1 MSVCDHLRFGLR
13 TLRRSPGFAATAVGT
28 LALGIS
34 VNTTIFSVVNAVLLR
49 PLPYRDAGRL
59 VLLWTT
65 NPQRNAFAQSTG
77 YRNVQDWRNAQSF
90 EAMACFRNEPVVLR
104 EEPEPE
110 PVEAAFVSPDFFALL
125 GIQPVLGR
133 SFTNPEAERGESLV
147 VLGYGIWQRRFAGSP
162 AVIGRTLNIEGRQ
175 ATVVGVMPADFRPLT
190 QTTGL
195 WMPHTSA
202 SFFDSI
208 RTARDSKFGWDVLAR
223 LRPGVPLE
231 QAQAEM
237 NGVAARLA
245 IAWPETNRG
254 SGVRVVSLLDQ
265 TTSHV
270 RLALKLLLAAVT
282 LVLLIACANV
292 GNLLLARATGRAR
305 EVAVRASLG
314 ATRGQLIGQFLTES
328 AVLSLIAASLGFG
341 LAAFGLRALLA
352 FAPHSLPRL
361 SEVALDFR
369 ALWFTVTISLVSA
382 LLFGL
387 TPALRLAGGA
397 IAPGQRAV
405 GGSRS
410 TRRLRDALVVA
421 EYALAIVLLAG
432 AGLLV
437 RSLASV
443 LRVDPGFHAAG
454 VLTVEMHSPAG
465 NDPLAPPRFQE
476 LVESLETLPGVE
488 AAGGISRYFQAN
500 AMRDEIA
507 VAGIAPLDSSPGA
520 PVNYDVIAGHYLQAL
535 GIPLLRGRY
544 FSPQDGPDTA
554 RVAIVNQ
561 AFARAFLRGANPIG
575 RIFRRGSDTTGYTI
589 VGVIGD
595 TRRQDLTREAIP
607 EVLWP
612 HSQRPWGMSLA
623 IRTAGDPAPLVNA
636 VRNTIRR
643 ADRTAVVKTVTTLDR
658 QMDDR
663 MAQRRFQTWLLG
675 GFAAL
680 ALFLALIGIYG
691 MMQYCVAER
700 TQELG
705 IRIALGAQSRDVFS
719 LVLKHAAR
727 LAVTGMALGLV
738 CALWAARLLASLLY
752 GVSAHDPATYAGT
765 LILVAAVALLAS
777 AAPARRATKCDPL
790 SALRQVS

>member
-1 MSVCDHLRFGLR
+1 MSVRQNLRFALR
-13 TLRRSPGFAATAVGT
+13 ALRRNPSFAVTAIGT

-34 VNTTIFSVVNAVLLR
+34 VNTTIFSVVNAVLLQ
-49 PLPYRDAGRL
+49 PLPYRDADRL

-65 NPQRNAFAQSTG
+65 NPQRGAFERSTG
-77 YRNVQDWRNAQSF
+77 YLNVQDWRNTQSF
-90 EAMACFRNEPVVLR
+90 EAMAYFRNEPVVLR

-110 PVEAAFVSPDFFALL
+110 PIDAAFVSPDLFALL

-133 SFTNPEAERGESLV
+133 SFTDQEAERGEPLV
-147 VLGYGIWQRRFAGSP
+147 VLGYGIWQRRFGGSP
-162 AVIGRTLNIEGRQ
+162 NVIGKVLHIEGRQ

-190 QTTGL
+190 QL
-195 WMPHTSA
+195 WMPHSSA

-208 RTARDSKFGWDVLAR
+208 RTARDSKFGWDVLAK
-223 LRPGVPLE
+223 LRSGVRLE

-245 IAWPETNRG
+245 AAWPETNRG

-265 TTSHV
+265 VTSQV
-270 RLALKLLLAAVT
+270 RLALKLLLAAVM
-282 LVLLIACANV
+282 LVLLIACTNI

-328 AVLSLIAASLGFG
+328 VALSFIAASLGFG
-341 LAAFGLRALLA
+341 LAAFSLKALLV
-352 FAPHSLPRL
+352 FAPRSLPRL
-361 SEVALDFR
+361 SEVSLDFR
-369 ALWFTVTISLVSA
+369 ALLFTVMISLVSA

-397 IAPGQRAV
+397 IAPGQRAA
-405 GGSRS
+405 GGARS
-410 TRRLRDALVVA
+410 TRRLRDVLVVT

-443 LRVDPGFHAAG
+443 LRVDPGFHAGG

-465 NDPLAPPRFQE
+465 NDPSDPPRFQE
-476 LVESLETLPGVE
+476 LVESLEALRGVD

-500 AMRDEIA
+500 TMRDEIA
-507 VAGIAPLDSSPGA
+507 IAGKPPLDSSRGA
-520 PVNYDVIAGHYLQAL
+520 LVNYDVIAGHYLQAL

-544 FSPQDGPDTA
+544 FSGQDGPNAT
-554 RVAIVNQ
+554 RVAIINN
-561 AFARAFLRGANPIG
+561 AFARAFLPGENPIG
-575 RIFRRGSDTTGYTI
+575 KVFRRGSDAIGYTI

-595 TRRQDLTREAIP
+595 TRRQDLTREAVP
-607 EVLWP
+607 EVFWP

-623 IRTAGDPAPLVNA
+623 IRASGDAQALVKS
-636 VRNTIRR
+636 VRNTIHRM
-643 ADRTAVVKTVTTLDR
+643 DGTAVIKTVTTLDH

-663 MAQRRFQTWLLG
+663 IAQRRFQTWLLS
-675 GFAAL
+675 GFAGL

-691 MMQYCVAER
+691 VMHYSVSER

-705 IRIALGAQSRDVFS
+705 IRIALGAQPQDVFT
-719 LVLKHAAR
+719 LVVKHAAR
-727 LAVTGMALGLV
+727 LAVAGMAVGLL
-738 CALWAARLLASLLY
+738 CALWATRLLASLLY
-752 GVSAHDPATYAGT
+752 GVSAHDPVTYAGT
-765 LILVAAVALLAS
+765 FILVAAVALAAS
-777 AAPARRATKCDPL
+777 LSPALRATKCDPL
-790 SALRQVS
+790 LALRQD

>member
-1 MSVCDHLRFGLR
+1 MSVRQNLRFALS
-13 TLRRSPGFAATAVGT
+13 TLRRNPGFAVTAVGT

-34 VNTTIFSVVNAVLLR
+34 VNSAIFSVVNAVLLQ

-65 NPQRNAFAQSTG
+65 NPQKNAFERSTG
-77 YRNVQDWRNAQSF
+77 YLNVQDWRNTQSF
-90 EAMACFRNEPVVLR
+90 EAMAHFRNEPVVLR

-110 PVEAAFVSPDFFALL
+110 PIDAAFVSPDFFTLL

-133 SFTNPEAERGESLV
+133 SFTNREAERGEPLV

-162 AVIGRTLNIEGRQ
+162 NVIGRALHIEGRQ
-175 ATVVGVMPADFRPLT
+175 VIVVGVMPADFRPLT
-190 QTTGL
+190 QTTQL
-195 WMPHTSA
+195 WMPYSSA

-208 RTARDSKFGWDVLAR
+208 RSARDSKFGWDVLAK
-223 LRPGVPLE
+223 LRPGVRLE

-245 IAWPETNRG
+245 AAWPDTNRG

-265 TTSHV
+265 VTSQV

-282 LVLLIACANV
+282 LVLLIACVNV

-314 ATRGQLIGQFLTES
+314 ATRGQLISQFLTES
-328 AVLSLIAASLGFG
+328 VVLSLIAASLGFG

-361 SEVALDFR
+361 NEVSLNLR
-369 ALWFTVTISLVSA
+369 ALLFTVTISLLSA

-405 GGSRS
+405 GGARS
-410 TRRLRDALVVA
+410 TRRLRDVLVVT

-454 VLTVEMHSPAG
+454 VLTVELHSPAG
-465 NDPLAPPRFQE
+465 NDPSDPPRFQE
-476 LVESLETLPGVE
+476 LVESLEALPGVE

-500 AMRDEIA
+500 TMRDEIA
-507 VAGIAPLDSSPGA
+507 IAGMPPLDSSRGA

-544 FSPQDGPDTA
+544 FSVQDGPNATK
-554 RVAIVNQ
+554 VAIVNK
-561 AFARAFLRGANPIG
+561 AFAHAFLPDENPVG
-575 RIFRRGSDTTGYTI
+575 KVFRRGSDTTGYTI

-607 EVLWP
+607 EVFWP
-612 HSQRPWGMSLA
+612 HSQRPWGMNLA
-623 IRTAGDPAPLVNA
+623 IRASGDTRPLVNS
-636 VRNTIRR
+636 VRNTIHRV
-643 ADRTAVVKTVTTLDR
+643 DNTAVVKSITTLDR

-663 MAQRRFQTWLLG
+663 VAQRRFQTWLLS

-691 MMQYCVAER
+691 VMHYCVSER

-705 IRIALGAQSRDVFS
+705 IRIALGAQPQDVFR
-719 LVLKHAAR
+719 LVLKHAGR
-727 LAVTGMALGLV
+727 LAVAGMAVGLL
-738 CALWAARLLASLLY
+738 CALWATRLLASLLY
-752 GVSAHDPATYAGT
+752 GVSAHDPVTYVGV
-765 LILVAAVALLAS
+765 LILLAAVALAAS
-777 AAPARRATKCDPL
+777 ASPARRATKCDPL
-790 SALRQVS
+790 LSLRQD

>member
-1 MSVCDHLRFGLR
+1 MSVRQNLRFALR
-13 TLRRSPGFAATAVGT
+13 TLRRNPTFAVTAVGT

-34 VNTTIFSVVNAVLLR
+34 VNTTIFSVVNAVLLQ
-49 PLPYRDAGRL
+49 PLPYRDADRL

-65 NPQRNAFAQSTG
+65 NPRRNAFERSTG
-77 YRNVQDWRNAQSF
+77 YLNVQDWRNTQSF
-90 EAMACFRNEPVVLR
+90 EAMAYLRNEPVVLR

-110 PVEAAFVSPDFFALL
+110 PIDASFVPPDFFALL

-133 SFTNPEAERGESLV
+133 SFTNREAERGEPLV
-147 VLGYGIWQRRFAGSP
+147 VLSYGIWQRRFAGSP
-162 AVIGRTLNIEGRQ
+162 NVIGRALHIEGRQ
-175 ATVVGVMPADFRPLT
+175 VTVVGVMPADFRPLT
-190 QTTGL
+190 QTTQL
-195 WMPHTSA
+195 WMPHSSA

-208 RTARDSKFGWDVLAR
+208 RTARDSKFGWDVLAK
-223 LRPGVPLE
+223 LRPGVRLE

-245 IAWPETNRG
+245 AAWPETNRG

-265 TTSHV
+265 VTSQV

-282 LVLLIACANV
+282 LVLLIACTNI

-305 EVAVRASLG
+305 EVTVRASLG
-314 ATRGQLIGQFLTES
+314 ATRGQLISQFLTES

-341 LAAFGLRALLA
+341 LAAFGLKAMLA

-361 SEVALDFR
+361 SEVSLDFR
-369 ALWFTVTISLVSA
+369 ALLFTVMISLVGA

-397 IAPGQRAV
+397 IAPGQRAA
-405 GGSRS
+405 GAARS
-410 TRRLRDALVVA
+410 TRRLRDALVVT

-437 RSLASV
+437 RSLVSI
-443 LRVDPGFHAAG
+443 LGVDAGFHAGG

-465 NDPLAPPRFQE
+465 NDPSDPPRFQE
-476 LVESLETLPGVE
+476 LVESLEALPGVE

-500 AMRDEIA
+500 TMRDEIA
-507 VAGIAPLDSSPGA
+507 IAGMPPTASPPGTL
-520 PVNYDVIAGHYLQAL
+520 VNYDVIAGHYLQAL

-544 FSPQDGPDTA
+544 FSMQDGPNATK
-554 RVAIVNQ
+554 VAIVNN
-561 AFARAFLRGANPIG
+561 AFARAFLPDENPIG
-575 RIFRRGSDTTGYTI
+575 KVFRRGSDTTGYAI

-595 TRRQDLTREAIP
+595 TRRQDITMQAVP
-607 EVLWP
+607 EVFWP
-612 HSQRPWGMSLA
+612 HSQRPWGMNLA
-623 IRTAGDPAPLVNA
+623 IRTAGDTQALVNS
-636 VRNTIRR
+636 VRSTIHRV
-643 ADRTAVVKTVTTLDR
+643 DGTAVIKSVTTLDR

-663 MAQRRFQTWLLG
+663 IAQRRFQTWLLS

-691 MMQYCVAER
+691 VMHYCVSER

-705 IRIALGAQSRDVFS
+705 IRIALGAQPHDVFR
-719 LVLKHAAR
+719 LVLKHAAL
-727 LAVTGMALGLV
+727 LAVSGMAVGLL
-738 CALWAARLLASLLY
+738 CALWATRLLASLLY
-752 GVSAHDPATYAGT
+752 GVSAHDPVTYAGT
-765 LILVAAVALLAS
+765 FILVAAVALAAS
-777 AAPARRATKCDPL
+777 ASPARRAAKCDPL
-790 SALRQVS
+790 LALRQD